1 MKKNYNDIIDLPH
14 HESKKH
20 KPMSLEAR
28 AAQFAPFAALTGF
41 SEEIQE
47 AERLTSNKKETDEN
61 LKEILD
67 RKLQIIKEQINI
79 KPLVIIT
86 YFIKDL
92 KKDGGSYV
100 TTSGVIERINEYTN
114 TIILDNKTEISINEI
129 VDITSK
135 IFNAYDV

>member
-47 AERLTSNKKETDEN
+47 AERLTSYKVESDEN

-92 KKDGGSYV
+92 KKDGGSYA
-100 TTSGVIERINEYTN
+100 TTSGVIEKINEYTN
-114 TIILDNKTEISINEI
+114 TILLDNKTEISINEI

-135 IFNAYDV
+135 IFNAYDI